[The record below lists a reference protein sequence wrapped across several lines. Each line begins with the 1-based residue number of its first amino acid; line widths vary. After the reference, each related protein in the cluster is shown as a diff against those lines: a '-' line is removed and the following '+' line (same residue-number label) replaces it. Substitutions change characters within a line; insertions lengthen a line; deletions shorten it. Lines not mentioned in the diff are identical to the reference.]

1 MDMTERR
8 EAITLVVGALML
20 AAAATLAGEAQER
33 AQNLP
38 AASIGEH
45 SGPAE
50 IVHVALPV
58 N

>member
-8 EAITLVVGALML
+8 EAITLAIGALML
-20 AAAATLAGEAQER
+20 AAAAMLATEAQER

-45 SGPAE
+45 HSPAE
-50 IVHVALPV
+50 IVDVAVPV